1 MGREIRRVPPNL
13 EHPRYTKDTA
23 RNQRDIGEY
32 MPMHD
37 ETFEETSRKWK
48 EGYAAWEAGTHESLS
63 YYREQDRDT
72 QYWEYDSPPDR
83 ELCRPA
89 FTEEPTWF
97 QVYQT
102 VSEGTPVTPPFATRE
117 ELVEYLIDAIGKG
130 VNMDKPISVGDLVV
144 VLRGQLCCG
153 GTGASVGAITT
164 VSSIRSGRLRCEACN
179 DVVLGTGAFCSNGLS
194 YDIRRLKRIPP
205 FADLDGKKDAA
216 DKPITLDG
224 QIERLRK
231 LVRA

>member
-1 MGREIRRVPPNL
+1 MGREIRRVPPNW

-23 RNQRDIGEY
+23 RNERDIGEY
-32 MPMHD
+32 MPMND
-37 ETFEETSRKWK
+37 ETFEEASREWK

-102 VSEGTPVTPPFATRE
+102 VSEGTPVTPPFPTRE
-117 ELVEYLIDAIGKG
+117 ALVDYLIAKGDFWDQNRGRGGYTRAQAEAFVRDEHAPSMVVENGK
-130 VNMDKPISVGDLVV
+130 IFVG
-144 VLRGQLCCG
+144 
-153 GTGASVGAITT
+153 IE
-164 VSSIRSGRLRCEACN
+164 SSA
-179 DVVLGTGAFCSNGLS
+179 
-194 YDIRRLKRIPP
+194 
-205 FADLDGKKDAA
+205 
-216 DKPITLDG
+216 
-224 QIERLRK
+224 
-231 LVRA
+231 RA